1 MRLSAVLLSICAV
14 LLTIG
19 AGSARAQSSFVMEPD
34 GFSHADRYAQSQILR
49 ASLQSRRV
57 PAGAAPAIADK
68 PRMVK
73 SQGAASSDAAGA
85 SAVSM
90 MNGVSVF
97 RGSRPGTAQSCG
109 MRTTQ
114 SGVTVYA
121 ACQQGWGSE
130 LAGGWG
136 AAYADS
142 APARSDSVLTVAG
155 AVQGNCAVRIRAT
168 PAMTGESGR
177 VEVCYRDL
185 QPVQGKRVSLLYDRI
200 EEAAA
205 RACGSRAGYGG
216 GLRHA
221 GCEAQAVDVAIYE
234 SGLPALVDFHQ
245 AAIGRGPQIF
255 VGSRRF

>member
-1 MRLSAVLLSICAV
+1 
-14 LLTIG
+14 
-19 AGSARAQSSFVMEPD
+19 
-34 GFSHADRYAQSQILR
+34 
-49 ASLQSRRV
+49 
-57 PAGAAPAIADK
+57 
-68 PRMVK
+68 
-73 SQGAASSDAAGA
+73 
-85 SAVSM
+85 
-90 MNGVSVF
+90 
-97 RGSRPGTAQSCG
+97 
-109 MRTTQ
+109 
-114 SGVTVYA
+114 
-121 ACQQGWGSE
+121 
-130 LAGGWG
+130 
-136 AAYADS
+136 
-142 APARSDSVLTVAG
+142 
-155 AVQGNCAVRIRAT
+155 
-168 PAMTGESGR
+168 MTGESGR

>member
-1 MRLSAVLLSICAV
+1 MRLSAVFLSICTV
-14 LLTIG
+14 LFASG
-19 AGSARAQSSFVMEPD
+19 ACSAYAQSLAVAKQD
-34 GFSHADRYAQSQILR
+34 GISHADRYAQSQVLR

-73 SQGAASSDAAGA
+73 PQGAASSDAAGA
-85 SAVSM
+85 TAVSM

-97 RGSRPGTAQSCG
+97 RGSRPGTAQNCG

-121 ACQQGWGSE
+121 ACQQGWGGE
-130 LAGGWG
+130 LAGGWS
-136 AAYADS
+136 AASADS
-142 APARSDSVLTVAG
+142 AQARTDSVLNVAG
-155 AVQGNCAVRIRAT
+155 AVQGNCAARIRSI
-168 PAMTGESGR
+168 PAVTGESGR

-185 QPVQGKRVSLLYDRI
+185 QPVEGRRVSLLYDRI

>member
-1 MRLSAVLLSICAV
+1 MRLSAAFLSICT
-14 LLTIG
+14 LLLAG
-19 AGSARAQSSFVMEPD
+19 EAGSAGAQSMAIGGQD

-57 PAGAAPAIADK
+57 PAGAASAATGT

-73 SQGAASSDAAGA
+73 PQGAASSEAAGA
-85 SAVSM
+85 AAVSM

-97 RGSRPGTAQSCG
+97 RGSRPGTAQDCG
-109 MRTTQ
+109 TRTTQ

-121 ACQQGWGSE
+121 ACQPGWGSE
-130 LAGGWG
+130 LAGGWDAASADG
-136 AAYADS
+136 AF
-142 APARSDSVLTVAG
+142 ARSDSVLTVAG
-155 AVQGNCAVRIRAT
+155 ARDGNCAVKLRAT

-185 QPVQGKRVSLLYDRI
+185 QPVAGKSVSLLYDRI

-221 GCEAQAVDVAIYE
+221 GCEAQAVDIAIYE

-245 AAIGRGPQIF
+245 AEIGRGPQIF